1 MGLIPGRTPPLEHHD
16 KGWQTRLGLLYFCDP
31 SASLHA
37 LLVRKDR
44 ENTTGQNI
52 SFQGH
57 AIKSEETVKLLGV
70 TLDNKL
76 NFDTHISN
84 LCKKAATQLN
94 VLKRLRSFIGFE
106 QKKVLVQ
113 SFFYSNFNYCPLVW
127 YFSSVKSLH
136 KIEKL
141 QERALR
147 FLYIDSKSSYND
159 LLQKSGRCTMQVSRQ
174 RTLCIEIHETMNNL
188 NPPFMKNFFKLTSSH
203 YSSRKPYDLKHV
215 RTNQVTFGSNSLE
228 SYGPQIWNGLLN
240 KMKSAENLKNFKLMI
255 KQWNGPEC
263 KCSACYSFT
272 FTEHFLNILIS
283 FDLD

>member
-1 MGLIPGRTPPLEHHD
+1 MPDLVRVLENETNVAFFLTWLDRNEMIANPD
-16 KGWQTRLGLLYFCDP
+16 KF
-31 SASLHA
+31 HA

-44 ENTTGQNI
+44 ENTAGQNI

-84 LCKKAATQLN
+84 LCKKAAAQLK

-113 SFFYSNFNYCPLVW
+113 SFVYSNFNYCPLVW
-127 YFSSVKSLH
+127 YFSSMKSLQ

-147 FLYIDSKSSYND
+147 FLYNDHKSSYND
-159 LLQKSGRCTMQVSRQ
+159 LLLKSGRCTMQVSRQ
-174 RTLCIEIHETMNNL
+174 RTLCIEIYKTMNDL
-188 NPPFMKNFFKLTSSH
+188 NPPFMKNFFKLRSSR
-203 YSSRKPYDLKHV
+203 YSSRKPYDLKHI
-215 RTNQVTFGSNSLE
+215 RPNQVTFGSNSLE
-228 SYGPQIWNGLLN
+228 SVGPQIWNGLPN

-272 FTEHFLNILIS
+272 FTEQ
-283 FDLD
+283 